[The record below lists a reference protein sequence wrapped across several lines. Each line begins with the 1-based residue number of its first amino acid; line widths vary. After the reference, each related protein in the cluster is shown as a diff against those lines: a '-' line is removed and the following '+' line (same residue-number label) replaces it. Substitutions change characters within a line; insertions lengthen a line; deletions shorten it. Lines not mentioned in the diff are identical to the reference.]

1 MNRKIKTIK
10 TKLIIIN
17 NNNKNA
23 LHRESIQFI
32 LVLILF
38 QSILDYF
45 GLFKFDVV
53 FMKTVIRLYILK
65 IW

>member
-17 NNNKNA
+17 NNNTNA
-23 LHRESIQFI
+23 LHGKSIQFI

-53 FMKTVIRLYILK
+53 FMKTVIGLYI
-65 IW
+65 

>member
-10 TKLIIIN
+10 TKIIIIN

-23 LHRESIQFI
+23 LHGESIQFI

-53 FMKTVIRLYILK
+53 FMKTVIRLYI
-65 IW
+65 

>member
-23 LHRESIQFI
+23 LHGESIQFI

-53 FMKTVIRLYILK
+53 FMKTVIRLYI
-65 IW
+65 

>member
-1 MNRKIKTIK
+1 MNRKIKTIT
-10 TKLIIIN
+10 TKIIII

-23 LHRESIQFI
+23 LHGESIQFI

-53 FMKTVIRLYILK
+53 FMKTVIRLYI
-65 IW
+65 

>member
-10 TKLIIIN
+10 TKIIIIN
-17 NNNKNA
+17 NNNKKA
-23 LHRESIQFI
+23 IQGESIQFI

-45 GLFKFDVV
+45 GLFKFNAV
-53 FMKTVIRLYILK
+53 FLKTVIRLYI
-65 IW
+65 